1 MIGKYISTSGRLFF
15 KSSKYLSTRHPI
27 AITIL
32 SFLFSVT
39 SNIVSIASF
48 LALSIKPQ
56 VLTTIM
62 FASFKLF
69 VISRSYFLAT
79 PKNNS
84 ESIKFL
90 AQPREIIPSFIL
102 LKSFIYNYIYII

>member
-1 MIGKYISTSGRLFF
+1 MNEII
-15 KSSKYLSTRHPI
+15 
-27 AITIL
+27 
-32 SFLFSVT
+32 
-39 SNIVSIASF
+39 NN
-48 LALSIKPQ
+48 
-56 VLTTIM
+56 
-62 FASFKLF
+62 
-69 VISRSYFLAT
+69 LAT